1 MAKKKS
7 QGKKSTSKNKK
18 SKKKTAKTA
27 KKKTVKK
34 SPKKGQSKKRKTQID
49 KGLSQVSTAAME
61 ALIINVASIYPELID
76 RTTPHFRE
84 PKRRKVSMQAN
95 ITLILDTGKE
105 HDSGTAVIR
114 NMSSTG
120 ALLADIKL
128 KKKAYPVQSF
138 AIHVRMKA
146 QKYSGIGLICRPV
159 RFAPE
164 VGGIGVR
171 FEEAFVTM

>member
-7 QGKKSTSKNKK
+7 SGKKK
-18 SKKKTAKTA
+18 SGTKKKTAKKT
-27 KKKTVKK
+27 KKKTSGKK
-34 SPKKGQSKKRKTQID
+34 QKKTKKTQAVKD
-49 KGLSQVSTAAME
+49 LSQISTAALE
-61 ALIINVASIYPELID
+61 ALVINVASIYPELID

-84 PKRRKVSMQAN
+84 PKRRDVAIRAD
-95 ITLILDTGKE
+95 ITVMLDSGKE

-120 ALLADIKL
+120 ALLADVKL
-128 KKKAYPVQSF
+128 KKKSYPVKPF
-138 AIHVRMKA
+138 TIHVRMKA

-164 VGGIGVR
+164 SGGIGVR
-171 FEEAFVTM
+171 FEEAFVTMQ